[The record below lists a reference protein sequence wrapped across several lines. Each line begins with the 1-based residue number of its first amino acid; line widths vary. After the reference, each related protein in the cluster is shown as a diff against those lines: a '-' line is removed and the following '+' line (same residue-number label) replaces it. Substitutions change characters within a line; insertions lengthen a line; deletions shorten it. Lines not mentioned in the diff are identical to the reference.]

1 MDLRSPW
8 ASLSGPAAV
17 VSRSYTPLDQYIV
30 VVSMVFAYFGPL
42 IALVSPSPAA
52 AVPVVALDS
61 HTLMY
66 LGAVIRAV
74 S

>member
-1 MDLRSPW
+1 
-8 ASLSGPAAV
+8 
-17 VSRSYTPLDQYIV
+17 
-30 VVSMVFAYFGPL
+30 MVFAYFGPL
-42 IALVSPSPAA
+42 IALVSPSPAAAAVVFVAA